1 MAVETDNSLDDV
13 FASNRDRGADTA
25 APEPEAVKET
35 APQPEVK
42 AEAPKGDADKAPD
55 DSSKQYR
62 DPETGRFVPL
72 TELKTE
78 RHKRQEEA
86 RLRQESEQR
95 AIRAEAELEAYR
107 RLLDQ
112 QKAPQQQQQSQQQ
125 QEFDPLLNPKEW
137 ENSLRESIRAEMLA
151 ADYKNRVA
159 SSEVLARSKY
169 QDFDKMSEI
178 FVAAAQQYP
187 HLRQQVINAPM
198 PAEFAYQTAKRLV
211 FEHKMGGDPDA
222 YEKRIREEERQRVM
236 QELKAGPP
244 QQQRFPGT
252 LADAPAAGGQG
263 QNLSDSAMLGDIF
276 SSQRRTRARA

>member
-1 MAVETDNSLDDV
+1 MAVDTEGGDALDDV
-13 FASNRDRGADTA
+13 FSSSRDRGADSA
-25 APEPEAVKET
+25 APEPEA
-35 APQPEVK
+35 
-42 AEAPKGDADKAPD
+42 APKAPPPEAKADEPQGKLAD
-55 DSSKQYR
+55 DSSPKGNR

-72 TELKTE
+72 TELKSE
-78 RHKRQEEA
+78 RSKRQEEA
-86 RLRQESEQR
+86 RLRTESEQR

-112 QKAPQQQQQSQQQ
+112 QKAPQQQQQQPEV
-125 QEFDPLLNPKEW
+125 QEPDPLLNPKEW
-137 ENSLRESIRAEMLA
+137 ADHVRAQIRAEMMA
-151 ADYKNRVA
+151 TDYRNRVA
-159 SSEVLARSKY
+159 SSEAMARSKY

-187 HLRQQVINAPM
+187 HLRQQVLNAPM

-222 YEKRIREEERQRVM
+222 YEKRIREEERNKVT

-276 SSQRRTRARA
+276 SSNRRSRARA